1 MSGDHARLAAAA
13 RALAVCALALA
24 ALAGCGGVR
33 AADLFLVSRSGSTP
47 HARLTLLVN
56 EEGSV
61 HCNGGPTLKLS
72 DPQLVQ
78 ARAIQEEIHDAASRG
93 LSLPAR
99 AGSIFAYTL
108 RDESGSVRFS
118 DNSAAQPVVLRHL
131 QLFVLQVAQ
140 QVCHLPAS

>member
-1 MSGDHARLAAAA
+1 MSTDHGRLASTAL
-13 RALAVCALALA
+13 ALAVAGLALA

-33 AADLFLVSRSGSTP
+33 AADLFVVNRSGSTP
-47 HARLTLLVN
+47 HAQLTLLVN
-56 EEGSV
+56 EEGAV

-72 DPQLVQ
+72 DPQIVQ
-78 ARAIQEEIHDAASRG
+78 ARAIQEEVHDAASQR

-99 AGSIFAYTL
+99 AGSIFTYTL

-118 DNSAAQPVVLRHL
+118 DNSAAQPAVLRHL

-140 QVCHLPAS
+140 EVCHLPAS